1 MANSEAIEPSGSVQA
16 LRTLVNREHLAT
28 RVYRRQIGAFKNLLE
43 VDNWLRAAS
52 ANEQE
57 HIDHISAR
65 LTDFEG
71 RPSALG
77 SFFSLVGGIM
87 GLVTRLL
94 GQRLLLRADI
104 AVERMA
110 VKHYTE
116 CLAKYEWDEM
126 SRGLLMHLR
135 SEEEGH
141 IERWERALSMLPG
154 S

>member
-57 HIDHISAR
+57 HIDHISA
-65 LTDFEG
+65 
-71 RPSALG
+71 
-77 SFFSLVGGIM
+77 
-87 GLVTRLL
+87 
-94 GQRLLLRADI
+94 
-104 AVERMA
+104 
-110 VKHYTE
+110 HYTE